1 MRDVAERLLNVAT
14 LGADIVERLI
24 SLDYYF
30 EIPRNRPKRHEAQIN
45 CADRAVRRRW
55 SGLKN

>member
-24 SLDYYF
+24 SLDYLRF
-30 EIPRNRPKRHEAQIN
+30 HGSAPSAMKPLSTVLIEPFAGGG
-45 CADRAVRRRW
+45 AA
-55 SGLKN
+55 